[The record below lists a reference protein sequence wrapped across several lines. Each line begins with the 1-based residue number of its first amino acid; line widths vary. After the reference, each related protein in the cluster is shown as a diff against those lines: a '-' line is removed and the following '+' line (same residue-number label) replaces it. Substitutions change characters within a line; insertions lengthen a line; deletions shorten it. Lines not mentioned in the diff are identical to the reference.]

1 MKVREAVAAAKD
13 HIQELF
19 ADEQIAN
26 LGLEEVEFDEA
37 TGTWTVT
44 LGFSRPWDK
53 PVGPLANLAPL
64 ELRPW
69 RRDYEVVK
77 ISDATGSLLSI
88 KNCETADAA

>member
-1 MKVREAVAAAKD
+1 MKVREAVAAAKA

-19 ADEQIAN
+19 SDEQIAN

-37 TGTWTVT
+37 AKTWTVT

-53 PVGPLANLAPL
+53 PVGPLANLTPL

-69 RRDYEVVK
+69 RRDYK
-77 ISDATGSLLSI
+77 IIQISDATGNLISM
-88 KNCETADAA
+88 KNRETADAA

>member
-1 MKVREAVAAAKD
+1 MKVREAVAAAKG

-53 PVGPLANLAPL
+53 PVGPFANLAPL

-69 RRDYEVVK
+69 RRDYK
-77 ISDATGSLLSI
+77 IIQISDATGNLISI
-88 KNCETADAA
+88 KNRESPDVC